1 MRVRL
6 RPGTTIDQAVMLLDR
21 LAVNVSGEVHRPA
34 RTVEELRYSYV
45 GWASSAERELLG
57 VLARSDVSRIFENSR
72 HRDICS
78 SASSV
83 GGHLRVLIS
92 DEVTAKSAELREI
105 ASELKAAR
113 DGMRRAPG
121 CPTIIDTNVLLEC
134 NRPDQVKWASI
145 VEHEQHEPVRLILP
159 LRVIEEVDA
168 KKYASTDRIQ
178 SAASKILRWLE
189 RLLSDSGCGPVPVGG
204 PDDTTIE
211 ILLADRPRYRP
222 SDADEEILD
231 VCGEVQ
237 LLTGRAK
244 LVTADL
250 GMRLRA
256 RAESVDICVMPE
268 TYYRGS
274 RGVAAAQPDV
284 LPEDD

>member
-145 VEHEQHEPVRLILP
+145 VEHGSFFRSESSR
-159 LRVIEEVDA
+159 
-168 KKYASTDRIQ
+168 KSTPRNTPATIGYRARPAR
-178 SAASKILRWLE
+178 SSGGL
-189 RLLSDSGCGPVPVGG
+189 SGC
-204 PDDTTIE
+204 
-211 ILLADRPRYRP
+211 
-222 SDADEEILD
+222 
-231 VCGEVQ
+231 
-237 LLTGRAK
+237 
-244 LVTADL
+244 
-250 GMRLRA
+250 
-256 RAESVDICVMPE
+256 
-268 TYYRGS
+268 
-274 RGVAAAQPDV
+274 
-284 LPEDD
+284 